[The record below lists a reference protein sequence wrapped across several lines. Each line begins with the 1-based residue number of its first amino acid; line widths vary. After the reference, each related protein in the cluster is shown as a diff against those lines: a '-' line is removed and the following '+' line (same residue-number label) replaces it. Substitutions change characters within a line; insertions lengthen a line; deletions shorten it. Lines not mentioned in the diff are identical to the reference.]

1 MNATNI
7 NRKQASAR
15 LAGVALALVISVATI
30 GGISQG
36 MHIERFGQGA
46 PVVELDAVVV
56 TPPQASSGTELARAE
71 APRTQATN

>member
-1 MNATNI
+1 MNAIRI
-7 NRKQASAR
+7 NRSAASAR
-15 LAGVALALVISVATI
+15 LAGLAFAVVISVAMMA
-30 GGISQG
+30 GISQG

-56 TPPQASSGTELARAE
+56 TPPQANSATELARAD